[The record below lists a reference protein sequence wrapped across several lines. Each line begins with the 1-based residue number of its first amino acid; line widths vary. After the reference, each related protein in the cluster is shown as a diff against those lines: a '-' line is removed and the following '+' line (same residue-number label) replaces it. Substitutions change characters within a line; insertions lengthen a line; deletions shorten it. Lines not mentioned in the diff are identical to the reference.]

1 MATKMFHEPAPNPVL
16 EKKILNKVGWR
27 LMPVLLLGMFISYV
41 DRANL
46 GVLSKPM
53 SQDLGLTSAAFG
65 LSAGLFYIGYLLF
78 EIPSNMAMVKFG
90 ARIWIARIMVSWG
103 LVTVLMAL
111 IQNELSLHLLR
122 ILLGAAEAGFYPGV
136 ILFLTF
142 WFPQRVAG
150 RAFSLLQI
158 AIPVSLAL
166 ANVLTSSLLGLDGV
180 AGLDGWRWVFILQG
194 IPAVALGIYIFFV
207 LPERPSKAK
216 WLNAN
221 ERTYL
226 EEQVSEQIDE
236 ASHDIKHLPT
246 VLKNPV
252 AWVFSLLYFCT
263 VIGFWSLTYFLP
275 QVVQERFKVGA
286 VESGFISALP
296 WIFTAAAVV
305 FVLWSTARTGDRKW
319 HMFVSLM
326 LAGAGL
332 FLAAYTDSPWIALV
346 GLSLGAAGM
355 QAVSPVFWTMPSTIF
370 AGATAAIAIAM
381 INSLGN
387 LSGLAGPWL
396 LGILKDATG
405 STQSGLAIMAVFFVV
420 AAILAFAMS
429 NYTDRWV
436 LRNREATGQKVE
448 PSQDQTAV

>member
-1 MATKMFHEPAPNPVL
+1 M
-16 EKKILNKVGWR
+16 
-27 LMPVLLLGMFISYV
+27 
-41 DRANL
+41 
-46 GVLSKPM
+46 
-53 SQDLGLTSAAFG
+53 
-65 LSAGLFYIGYLLF
+65 
-78 EIPSNMAMVKFG
+78 
-90 ARIWIARIMVSWG
+90 
-103 LVTVLMAL
+103 
-111 IQNELSLHLLR
+111 
-122 ILLGAAEAGFYPGV
+122 
-136 ILFLTF
+136 
-142 WFPQRVAG
+142 
-150 RAFSLLQI
+150 LQI

-216 WLNAN
+216 WLNAQ

-236 ASHDIKHLPT
+236 TSHDVKHLPT

-252 AWVFSLLYFCT
+252 AWVFSALYFCT

-296 WIFTAAAVV
+296 WVFTAAAVV
-305 FVLWSTARTGDRKW
+305 FVIWSTARTGDRKW
-319 HMFVSLM
+319 HMFISLM
-326 LAGAGL
+326 VAGAGL
-332 FLAAYTDSPWIALV
+332 FLAAYTDSPWIALI

-420 AAILAFAMS
+420 AAFLAFAMS

-436 LRNREATGQKVE
+436 LRNREATDQKVE
-448 PSQDQTAV
+448 PAQDPTSV